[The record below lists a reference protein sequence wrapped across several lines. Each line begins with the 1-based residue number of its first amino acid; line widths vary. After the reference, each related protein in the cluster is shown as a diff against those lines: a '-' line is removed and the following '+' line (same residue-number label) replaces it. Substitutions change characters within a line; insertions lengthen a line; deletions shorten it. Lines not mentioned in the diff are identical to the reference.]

1 MAFVSITVNLVNDG
15 AVARN
20 DFYITGKDT
29 ALSVAAPGLLGNDND
44 ADIGQSTLTAL
55 LVSGPSNAATFTLN
69 ADGSFVYSPAASF
82 TGTDSF
88 TYKANDGVDDSNA
101 ATVTISV
108 VEVNEKPIASNDFY
122 KTDKETP
129 LIVPSRG
136 VRQR

>member
-1 MAFVSITVNLVNDG
+1 MNLVNDG

-69 ADGSFVYSPAASF
+69 ADGSFIYSPAPISPEPTASPIKP
-82 TGTDSF
+82 TTASMI
-88 TYKANDGVDDSNA
+88 
-101 ATVTISV
+101 ATR
-108 VEVNEKPIASNDFY
+108 PR
-122 KTDKETP
+122 
-129 LIVPSRG
+129 SRFG
-136 VRQR
+136 SGGK